1 MTEVSVQGFMFYFL
15 IFNHLQNQCLHYC
28 VIQYIHEFT
37 LFHFS
42 PYSMFEIVY
51 VSFYIM
57 KFAFPVN
64 FSNCYFCFKLCQDNY
79 ASLGD
84 LPNRWLLILLS
95 IFSLQLYLKK
105 VKMAFSK

>member
-1 MTEVSVQGFMFYFL
+1 MSSLF
-15 IFNHLQNQCLHYC
+15 
-28 VIQYIHEFT
+28 FT
-37 LFHFS
+37 FH
-42 PYSMFEIVY
+42 PTVFEIVY

-57 KFAFPVN
+57 KFVFPVN
-64 FSNCYFCFKLCQDNY
+64 FSNLYFCFKLCQDNY

-95 IFSLQLYLKK
+95 IFSLQLHLKK